1 MMKATKLAE
10 AVVVAVASGL
20 GILIAVIDLVAPFGD
35 DSSKLT
41 ILLWLLAS
49 GSLGFAIPRRPWRW
63 AMLVGPWLTLIHLLA
78 HALGLPDSIHPN
90 TNLAILLLL
99 PVSLAVCSVGAYGGA
114 LARRLVAQPGL
125 C

>member
-1 MMKATKLAE
+1 MMKAAKLAE
-10 AVVVAVASGL
+10 TVVVAVASGL
-20 GILIAVIDLVAPFGD
+20 GILVGVIDQVAPFGD

-49 GSLGFAIPRRPWRW
+49 GSLGFVMPRRPWQW
-63 AMLVGPWLTLIHLLA
+63 GTLVGPWLTLIHLLV

-90 TNLAILLLL
+90 TYAAILLLF
-99 PVSLAVCSVGAYGGA
+99 PVSLAVCFVGAHGGA

-125 C
+125 W